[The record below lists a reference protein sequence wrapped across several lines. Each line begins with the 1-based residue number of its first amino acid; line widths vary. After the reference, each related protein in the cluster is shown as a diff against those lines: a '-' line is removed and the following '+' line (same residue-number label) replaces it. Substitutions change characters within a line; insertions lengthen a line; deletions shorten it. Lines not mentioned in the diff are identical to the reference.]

1 MVDFRTMQKK
11 INILEIEHSNGWGGQ
26 EKRTVRLVNNLDKN
40 KFNIFYV
47 VQPKS
52 TLFKNKKNINA
63 TVIPLIMRQ
72 SYDIKAIYNLC
83 KIVKKHNIDII
94 STHSGKDAWLG
105 SIVGKLTNTKVVR
118 VRHLQTPINS
128 TASYN
133 LSTKVV
139 TVSKQVQKYLEE
151 RGVKKEKLQTIYT
164 GVDTN
169 KFQPKKEKLLKEKL
183 NLNNNTILIGIV
195 AVLRGAK
202 RHKDLIEAVSQID
215 NENVKLIIVGSGPQE
230 ENITKI
236 INEKNLQNRVF
247 MLGHR
252 EDIEN
257 LLPNFDIFV
266 LPSNME
272 ALGTSLL
279 EASSCGIPCIGSK
292 VGGIPEC
299 IIDNKTGFLFENQN
313 VKELK
318 EKLEKL
324 IFDKDL
330 RVKFGKNARELILKN
345 FSIDSMVKK
354 TENLYESLSK

>member
-1 MVDFRTMQKK
+1 
-11 INILEIEHSNGWGGQ
+11 
-26 EKRTVRLVNNLDKN
+26 VRLINNLDKN
-40 KFNIFYV
+40 RFNIYYAA
-47 VQPKS
+47 QPDS
-52 TLFKNKKNINA
+52 NIVKNKKDIQA
-63 TVIPLIMRQ
+63 IVIPLQMRQ
-72 SYDIKAIYNLC
+72 SYDIKAIYKLC
-83 KIVKKHNIDII
+83 KIVKKHHIDII

-139 TVSKQVQKYLEE
+139 TVSRQVQKYLLE

-164 GVDTN
+164 GVDTD
-169 KFQPKKEKLLKEKL
+169 KFSPKEETLLRKEL
-183 NLNNNTILIGIV
+183 NLDENTILIGIV

-202 RHKDLIEAVSQID
+202 RHKDLIEAISQID
-215 NENVKLIIVGSGPQE
+215 ENVKLVIVGSGPQE
-230 ENITKI
+230 ENIRKI
-236 INEKNLQNRVF
+236 INAKNLNDRVI

-252 EDIEN
+252 EDIHD

-279 EASSCGIPCIGSK
+279 EASSCGIPCIGSN

-299 IIDNKTGFLFENQN
+299 IIDKKTGFLFENQN
-313 VKELK
+313 VEELK
-318 EKLEKL
+318 EKLELL
-324 IFDKDL
+324 ISNKQL
-330 RVKFGKNARELILKN
+330 RIQFGKNARELIVNN
-345 FSIDSMVKK
+345 FSVNSMVKQ
-354 TENLYESLSK
+354 TEDLYESLVR

>member
-1 MVDFRTMQKK
+1 MKK
-11 INILEIEHSNGWGGQ
+11 INILEMECSKGWGGQ
-26 EKRTVRLVNNLDKN
+26 EKRTIRLVNNLNKN
-40 KFNIFYV
+40 RFKIYYAAQPDSNIV
-47 VQPKS
+47 
-52 TLFKNKKNINA
+52 KNKKDIKA
-63 TVIPLIMRQ
+63 TIIPLQMKQ
-72 SYDIKAIYNLC
+72 SYDVIAIYNLY
-83 KIVKKHNIDII
+83 KVVKKYNIDII

-105 SIVGKLTNTKVVR
+105 SIIGKLTGTKVVR

-139 TVSKQVQKYLEE
+139 TVSKQVKKYLKE
-151 RGVKKEKLQTIYT
+151 RGVKEEKLLTIYT

-169 KFQPKKEKLLKEKL
+169 KFKPQKEKSLKKEL
-183 NLNNNTILIGIV
+183 NLNNETIIIGIV
-195 AVLRGAK
+195 AVLREAK
-202 RHKDLIEAVSQID
+202 RHKDLIEAISQIHGD
-215 NENVKLIIVGSGPQE
+215 IKLIIVGSGPQE
-230 ENITKI
+230 ENIKKI
-236 INEKNLQNRVF
+236 IDTKNLKDKVI

-252 EDIEN
+252 EDIKD
-257 LLPNFDIFV
+257 LLPSFDIFV

-299 IIDNKTGFLFENQN
+299 IIDNETGFLFENQN

-324 IFDKDL
+324 IFNKDL
-330 RVKFGKNARELILKN
+330 RIRFGKSARELIEKN
-345 FSIDSMVKK
+345 FSVSSMVKK
-354 TENLYESLSK
+354 TEDLYESLVK

>member
-1 MVDFRTMQKK
+1 MKK
-11 INILEIEHSNGWGGQ
+11 INILEIEISKGWGGQ

-40 KFNIFYV
+40 RFDIFYV
-47 VQPKS
+47 AQPDS
-52 TLFKNKKNINA
+52 IIVKNQKEINA
-63 TVIPLIMRQ
+63 TVIPLEMKQ

-83 KIVKKHNIDII
+83 KIVNKNKIDII

-105 SIVGKLTNTKVVR
+105 AIVGKLTNTKVVR

-128 TASYN
+128 TTSYN

-139 TVSKQVQKYLEE
+139 TVSKQVENYLLN

-164 GVDTN
+164 GIDTN
-169 KFQPKKEKLLKEKL
+169 KFIPNSKNILKKEL
-183 NLNNNTILIGIV
+183 NLDKDTILIGIV

-202 RHKDLIEAVSQID
+202 RHKDLIEAISQLTS
-215 NENVKLIIVGSGPQE
+215 NVKLVIVGDGPQE
-230 ENITKI
+230 KNITKI
-236 INEKNLQNRVF
+236 INEKNMKDRVF

-252 EDIEN
+252 EDIKN
-257 LLPNFDIFV
+257 ILPSFDIFV

-272 ALGTSLL
+272 ALGTSIL

-313 VKELK
+313 IVELK
-318 EKLEKL
+318 EKLEIL
-324 IFDKDL
+324 ISDKQL
-330 RVKFGKNARELILKN
+330 RIQFGKNARDLIVKQ
-345 FSIDSMVKK
+345 FSVNSMVEQ
-354 TENLYESLSK
+354 TENLYESLVQ